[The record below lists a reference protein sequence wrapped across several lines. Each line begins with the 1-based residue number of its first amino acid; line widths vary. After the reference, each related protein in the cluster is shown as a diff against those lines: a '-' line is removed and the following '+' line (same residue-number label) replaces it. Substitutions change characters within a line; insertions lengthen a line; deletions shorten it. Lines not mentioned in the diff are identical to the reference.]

1 VPARRNG
8 DGDGAATV
16 QAPPERQLSEQEIR
30 SAVVDCGLYDSG
42 QRLGGRVE
50 LEDALRKADS
60 CQNGFVWIGLH
71 DPSPGVVET
80 VGDHF
85 RLHPLAVEDAVHGH
99 ERAKLEVY
107 GGDTLFVVLKTARYV
122 DSEELIEIGEVM
134 AFVGPRFVV
143 TVRHGEG
150 SPLHDVRLDLEAHP
164 DLLSI
169 GPSSVLYAI
178 ADRIVDD
185 YVAVIDG
192 IAVDVEEVE
201 AEVFSGAL
209 SNPAERIYRL
219 KREVLGFRRAAGA
232 LVGPI
237 QRLSSKQTGLPLDP
251 RTGEYF
257 RDVYDHLLRDVERIA
272 GFDDLLTNALQ
283 ANVAQITMRDNR
295 DMRRISAW
303 VAIIAVPTMV
313 FGLYGMNFEHMPELE
328 WTYGYPAV
336 VAAVLI
342 VCALLYRRFK
352 HAGWL

>member
-1 VPARRNG
+1 VPSQGPSWFPLPRRVPARRNG
-8 DGDGAATV
+8 GDGAATV
-16 QAPPERQLSEQEIR
+16 QAPSERRLSDEEIR
-30 SAVVDCGLYDSG
+30 SAVVDCGLYDAG
-42 QRLGGRVE
+42 QRLGGNID
-50 LEDALRKADS
+50 LASALRKADS
-60 CQNGFVWIGLH
+60 CQDGFVWIGAARSQ
-71 DPSPGVVET
+71 PVRGAE
-80 VGDHF
+80 
-85 RLHPLAVEDAVHGH
+85 
-99 ERAKLEVY
+99 
-107 GGDTLFVVLKTARYV
+107 TARYV

-185 YVAVIDG
+185 YVAVLDG

-201 AEVFSGAL
+201 AEVFSGSL
-209 SNPAERIYRL
+209 SSNAAQRIYRL

-257 RDVYDHLLRDVERIA
+257 RDVYDHLIRDVERIA
-272 GFDDLLTNALQ
+272 GFDDLLTNALH
-283 ANVAQITMRDNR
+283 ANIAQITMRDNR

-313 FGLYGMNFEHMPELE
+313 FGLYGMNFEHMPELR

-342 VCALLYRRFK
+342 ICAVLYRRFK

>member
-8 DGDGAATV
+8 RGDGAATV
-16 QAPPERQLSEQEIR
+16 QAPPERKLSEEEIR
-30 SAVVDCGLYDSG
+30 AAVVDCGLYDAG
-42 QRLGGRVE
+42 QRLGGKVD
-50 LEDALRKADS
+50 LENALRKADG
-60 CQNGFVWIGLH
+60 CQDGFVWIGLH
-71 DPSPGVVET
+71 DPSPGVVEA
-80 VGDHF
+80 VGEHF

-99 ERAKLEVY
+99 ERAKLEVF

-134 AFVGPRFVV
+134 VFIGPRFVV

-185 YVAVIDG
+185 YVAVLDG

-201 AEVFSGAL
+201 AEVFSGAP
-209 SNPAERIYRL
+209 SNSAQRIYRL

-257 RDVYDHLLRDVERIA
+257 RDVYDHLIRDVERIA
-272 GFDDLLTNALQ
+272 GFDDLLTNALH
-283 ANVAQITMRDNR
+283 ANIAQITMRDNR

-313 FGLYGMNFEHMPELE
+313 FGLYGMNFEHMPELG
-328 WTYGYPAV
+328 WTYGYPTVVAV
-336 VAAVLI
+336 VLVI
-342 VCALLYRRFK
+342 CTLLYRRFK